1 MVAAEFERRCQAGEI
16 IIRAERTAGSGVVK
30 ETKKPTPQGVGG
42 SDHNLIATISKIGG
56 CGNMKCKRCHR
67 ELPQDARYC
76 PACGAKY
83 VVGQNPKRRGN
94 GQGSV
99 YQLANKKWI
108 AVKVIGYKTAPNG
121 KLRKFTRSKSGFRT
135 KKEALDYLTKL
146 GGTPQT
152 KSVTWEQIYE
162 TWFPTHRAGKSTMD
176 CYAAAEKYFAPVH
189 RLKLAEI
196 SVDDLQAC
204 IDDCPKGKRTRQNMK
219 ALAGLIYKYALPRN
233 LLPNS
238 LNLGQYLIV
247 GDGDTG
253 SKDASPNSVMKALEA
268 NVGKVP
274 GADYVLCQC
283 YLGFRPGELLALDA
297 INYNRKERAFVGG
310 AKTDAGRDRVVTVS
324 PKIQS
329 IVNLLVQDKAA
340 GPVFCAPDG
349 NAMTVKAYRTMFYD
363 VLEKCGIENP
373 VEERDGIKRRKY
385 TPHSCRHTFATLMKR
400 VPGADK
406 DKLELMGHT
415 STKMLRHYQEVDFA
429 DLRRIT
435 DAI

>member
-1 MVAAEFERRCQAGEI
+1 
-16 IIRAERTAGSGVVK
+16 
-30 ETKKPTPQGVGG
+30 
-42 SDHNLIATISKIGG
+42 
-56 CGNMKCKRCHR
+56 MKCKRCHG

-76 PACGAKY
+76 PSCGAKQST
-83 VVGQNPKRRGN
+83 GQNPKRRGN

-99 YQLANKKWI
+99 YQLANKRWI
-108 AVKVIGYKTAPNG
+108 AIKVIGYEDAGNG
-121 KLRKFTRSKSGFRT
+121 KLRKLTRSKSGFRT
-135 KKEALDYLTKL
+135 KKEALDYLPKL
-146 GGTPQT
+146 DDAPRV
-152 KSVTWEQIYE
+152 KPITWAQVYE

-176 CYAAAEKYFAPVH
+176 CYAAAEKYFAPIH
-189 RLKLAEI
+189 KLKLAEI
-196 SVDDLQAC
+196 SVDDLQEC
-204 IDDCPKGKRTRQNMK
+204 VDDCPKGKRTRQNMK
-219 ALAGLIYKYALPRN
+219 ALAGLIYKYAIPRN
-233 LLPNS
+233 LAPS
-238 LNLGQYLIV
+238 GLNLAQYLVV

-253 SKDASPNSVMKALEA
+253 SKDALPAAAVKAIEA
-268 NVGKVP
+268 NVGKVT

-324 PKIQS
+324 PKIQA

-349 NAMTVKAYRTMFYD
+349 SPMTIKTYRAMFYD
-363 VLEKCGIENP
+363 VLEKCGVENP

-415 STKMLRHYQEVDFA
+415 STTMLRHYQEVNFE

-435 DAI
+435 DVI